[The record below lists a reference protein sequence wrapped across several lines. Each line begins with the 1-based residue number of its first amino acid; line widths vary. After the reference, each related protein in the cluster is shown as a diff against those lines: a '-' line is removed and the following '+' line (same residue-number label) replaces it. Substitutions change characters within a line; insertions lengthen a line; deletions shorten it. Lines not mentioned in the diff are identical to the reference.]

1 MIVYAGN
8 LAKQQDF
15 FVQVLGMRVTD
26 AVPGL
31 MTFLRCNA
39 NHHSFGFIA
48 LSRRG
53 LQHAAFDVANRADLV
68 EVIVRL
74 GDMATRRVD
83 GPGRHGPGNMLFTYF
98 EDPEK
103 NLLEWVTEIQQID
116 EISHQARAWDAPSA
130 LNV

>member
-1 MIVYAGN
+1 
-8 LAKQQDF
+8 
-15 FVQVLGMRVTD
+15 MRVTD
-26 AVPGL
+26 TVPGL

-48 LSRRG
+48 LPRRG
-53 LQHAAFDVANRADLV
+53 LQHAALGLV

-83 GPGRHGPGNMLFTYF
+83 GSGRHGPGNMLFTYF

-103 NLLEWVTEIQQID
+103 NLL
-116 EISHQARAWDAPSA
+116 ARMGHRNPTDR
-130 LNV
+130 